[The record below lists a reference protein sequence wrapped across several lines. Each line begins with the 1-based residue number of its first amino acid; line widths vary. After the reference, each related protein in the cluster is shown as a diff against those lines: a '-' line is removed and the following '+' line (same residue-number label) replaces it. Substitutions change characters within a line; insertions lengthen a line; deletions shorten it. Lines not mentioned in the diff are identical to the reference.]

1 MCYVLLMGRRWF
13 VLAALAALGYF
24 VAATL
29 RKQESRAVEGDWPAN
44 FAHRGDS
51 TRAPENTL
59 EAFRKAVEAGAG
71 GLELDVHLTRD
82 GHVVVIHDATLDRT
96 TSGSGAVKGATLEE
110 IKDLDAGHGFSPDGG
125 MTYPYRGLGL
135 GVPTLAEVLEEFPDV
150 SVNIDI
156 KDGRPGNVE
165 AVIEVLRRAGA
176 EGRALV
182 VSEAHVAV
190 RWVREVSGGSVAT
203 GASRREI
210 AVFYLLGALRLEGLL
225 KPDYDALQVP
235 VTYGRL
241 ALVTRRF
248 VEAAHAR
255 GVRVDAWTIN
265 DPAEMRRLLDLGVD
279 VVMTDRPDALATV
292 LAQRGGL
299 KPR

>member
-1 MCYVLLMGRRWF
+1 MGRRWF

-24 VAATL
+24 VAGAL
-29 RKQESRAVEGDWPAN
+29 RKRESRAVEGDWPAN

-96 TSGSGAVKGATLEE
+96 TSGSGVVEGATLEE
-110 IKDLDAGHGFSPDGG
+110 IEGLDAGNGFSQDGG
-125 MTYPYRGLGL
+125 KTYPYRGLGL
-135 GVPTLAEVLEEFPDV
+135 GVPTLAEVLEEFSDV

-156 KDGRPGNVE
+156 KDVRPGNEE

-182 VSEAHVAV
+182 VSKYHAAV
-190 RWVREVSGGSVAT
+190 RRVREVSGGSVAT
-203 GASRREI
+203 GASRREV

-279 VVMTDRPDALATV
+279 VVMTDRPEALASV

>member
-1 MCYVLLMGRRWF
+1 MGRRWF
-13 VLAALAALGYF
+13 VLAALAALGYL
-24 VAATL
+24 VAAT
-29 RKQESRAVEGDWPAN
+29 RRRQESRAAAGDWPVN

-71 GLELDVHLTRD
+71 GLELDVRLTRD

-96 TSGSGAVKGATLEE
+96 TSGSGAVRAATLKE
-110 IKDLDAGHGFSPDGG
+110 IKGLDAGHGFSQDGG

-135 GVPTLAEVLEEFPDV
+135 EVPTLAEVLEEFPDI

-156 KDGRPGNVE
+156 KDGRPGNGE
-165 AVIEVLRRAGA
+165 AVIGVLRRAGA

-182 VSEAHVAV
+182 VSKYHVAV
-190 RWVREVSGGSVAT
+190 RRVRKVSGGSVAS

-235 VTYGRL
+235 VTYAKL

-248 VEAAHAR
+248 VRAAHAR

-279 VVMTDRPDALATV
+279 VVMTDHPDALASV
-292 LAQRGGL
+292 LAQRGSL